1 MPLRD
6 LPMEVWARIATFL
19 PFEELVRTFRSLA
32 VARALPDTRT
42 TASNALL
49 QFCSEACGP
58 EEEASRHY
66 ELTEDMR
73 AILVEMGFDA
83 NLVDRATQLC
93 RGHEE
98 AVFDYLLRR
107 TDES

>member
-1 MPLRD
+1 
-6 LPMEVWARIATFL
+6 MEVWARIARFL
-19 PFEELVRTFRSLA
+19 PFDALVHTFRSLA
-32 VARALPDTRT
+32 VARALPDTHT

-49 QFCSEACGP
+49 QFCSEACDPP
-58 EEEASRHY
+58 EEEEGASHF

-98 AVFDYLLRR
+98 SVFDYLLRR
-107 TDES
+107 TDDS